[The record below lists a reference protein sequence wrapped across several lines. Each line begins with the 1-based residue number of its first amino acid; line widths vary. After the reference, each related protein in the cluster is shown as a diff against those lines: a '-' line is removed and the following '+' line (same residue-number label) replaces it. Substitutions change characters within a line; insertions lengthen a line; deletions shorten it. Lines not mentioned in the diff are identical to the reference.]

1 MSGHGSVTLE
11 WADGE
16 YSFRLPLKQLEELEE
31 RFDRSIFVITD
42 RMATRTATSSEIRE
56 VLRLGLIGGDSFKP
70 AEALAIVRKYVD
82 ERPLDENRD
91 AAYVVCL
98 AALARV
104 HGDEVMTQG
113 ANVGEN
119 VAEQSGSTSPLSTEP
134 QS

>member
-16 YSFRLPLKQLEELEE
+16 YTFRLPLKQLEELEE

-56 VLRLGLIGGDSFKP
+56 VLRLGLIGGDSFRP
-70 AEALAIVRKYVD
+70 AEALAVVRKYVD

-104 HGDEVMTQG
+104 HGDEAT
-113 ANVGEN
+113 AGEN
-119 VAEQSGSTSPLSTEP
+119 VAKQSGSTSPPSTEP

>member
-1 MSGHGSVTLE
+1 MAGHGSITLD

-16 YSFRLPLKQLEELEE
+16 YTFRLPLKQLEELEQ

-56 VLRLGLIGGDSFKP
+56 VLRLGLIGGGAKP
-70 AEALAIVRKYVD
+70 ADALPLVRKYVD

-91 AAYVVCL
+91 TAHVICL

-104 HGDEVMTQG
+104 HGDGVS
-113 ANVGEN
+113 AGEN
-119 VAEQSGSTSPLSTEP
+119 VAELSGSTSPPSMEP